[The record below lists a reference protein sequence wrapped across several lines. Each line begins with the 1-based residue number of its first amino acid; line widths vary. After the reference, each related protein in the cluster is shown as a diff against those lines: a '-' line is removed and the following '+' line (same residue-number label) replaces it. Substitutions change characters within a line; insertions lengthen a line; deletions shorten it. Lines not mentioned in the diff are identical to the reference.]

1 MNIPV
6 SKKMPAIINVFVEI
20 PQGGSIKYEQ
30 DEESQALFVDRFI
43 YTAMSYPFNY
53 GSILGTRAE
62 DGDPMDAL
70 VLSSQP
76 VMVGSVIASIP
87 IGLLEMEDEAGID
100 TKIIAIPTGKIDPF
114 MAGINDIN
122 DLPEITRN
130 KIKHFFEH
138 YKELEPGKW
147 VKIKNFKGKK
157 EAEEE
162 IAKSIKSSV

>member
-1 MNIPV
+1 MNIPA
-6 SKKMPAIINVFVEI
+6 SKKMPQEINVFIEI

-30 DEESQALFVDRFI
+30 DEKSGALLVDRFI

-53 GSILGTRAE
+53 GSILGTKAE

-76 VMVGSVIASIP
+76 VMVGTVLPSIP

-100 TKIIAIPTGKIDPF
+100 TKIIAIPTAKIDPF
-114 MAGINDIN
+114 MASINDIN
-122 DLPEITRN
+122 DLPEMTRN

-147 VKIKNFKGKK
+147 VKLKNFKSKK
-157 EAEEE
+157 VAEEE
-162 IAKSIKSSV
+162 IRKSIK